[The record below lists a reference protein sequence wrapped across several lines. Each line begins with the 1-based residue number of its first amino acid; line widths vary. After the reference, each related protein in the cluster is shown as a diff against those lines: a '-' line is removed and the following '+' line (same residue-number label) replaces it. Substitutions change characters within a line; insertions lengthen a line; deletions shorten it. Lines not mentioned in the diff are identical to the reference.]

1 MRSWHTALQ
10 GPLASFLPQIITE
23 ELCVRGRLPGLRRQC
38 RTRQDRARLLHGLMI
53 TNQKKTGRLSYR
65 VSRGDRVLGL
75 LILEHLQG
83 NPLTLNTKHS
93 PVPKKHS
100 LPPNLFLSLQ
110 SVDR

>member
-1 MRSWHTALQ
+1 MGA
-10 GPLASFLPQIITE
+10 
-23 ELCVRGRLPGLRRQC
+23 
-38 RTRQDRARLLHGLMI
+38 
-53 TNQKKTGRLSYR
+53 
-65 VSRGDRVLGL
+65 LGL

-93 PVPKKHS
+93 PVPKKPS